1 MSLRGALAP
10 KQSPKAMGIAT
21 PSTIQCWARDDK
33 QSGLFLLHLT
43 LPFSPHRSSQ
53 MPIGL
58 KHILKAV
65 ERIEKSLV
73 IGGLHGGSKGLAVC
87 SLAQNAPSKTFLLI
101 TSTDEK
107 ANELIDDIRCFID
120 PKDLPR
126 LKLFPASSVLP
137 FSRLSPEPEL
147 WADRISILND
157 LAYGKYLIIVAEVAA
172 LLRRVPPKPFIK
184 KGARTVNIR
193 EPLNPQG
200 LVTYLAEVG
209 YEDVGMVE
217 DEGSFA
223 RRGGIV
229 DVWSPTAD
237 APTRIEFAEDRILS
251 MRFFDPASQR
261 SKHDINEIHLIP
273 VRDFPFDMASRAKAA
288 HRIRER
294 SDESDL
300 TSHERRAIIEAIH
313 EGIATSGIET
323 LMPLFHDSTA
333 TFMDYLPES
342 SLIIVDETHD
352 VEAAANAHHDEVI
365 ELASNTQSPERIVR
379 PDEIVM
385 PPDLMWA
392 DLKKR
397 NCLHLNSLYADERVG
412 AAEQLTV
419 KTVSNVDLRPLIESH
434 DKDEDMLSPLTRR
447 MREWKDAGMRI
458 VFNCHTEM
466 QAERLKDLFRMHSIE
481 LAAFDAP
488 FSTISEMSST
498 AVRMRISRLS
508 AGFRWE
514 DEKLI
519 CITDAE
525 VFGSKSLR
533 KIPKSAAP
541 MEPFTSFAELA
552 EGDHLVHEL
561 HGIGRYAGLV
571 HLDIEGEPGDYLLLE
586 YLGGDKLYLPVYRLN
601 LVGRYI
607 GAGDAPPMLHRLGGT
622 RWANAQ
628 KKVSQA
634 IRLMAKELLDIYA
647 AREVYPGTPVP
658 AGGAEYEEFAASF
671 PYDETPDQAKAIEDI
686 MLDMGIERPM
696 DRLVCGDVGYGK
708 TEVAMRAAFRSAMN
722 GMQVAVLVPTT
733 VLAFQHYET
742 FSKRFTDYPIN
753 VEMLSR
759 FLSTREQKKVLEELA
774 KGQVDIVIG
783 THRLLQKDVS
793 FRNLGLLIIDEEHR
807 FGVRHKEMIK
817 KLRKT
822 VDVIAMTATPI
833 PRTLNLSLT
842 GIRDISIIN
851 TPPADRQ
858 SITTYVAPL
867 DEGIIRQAI
876 IREMARGGQVFFV
889 HNRIET
895 MGSMYARL
903 KKIVPEARIV
913 VGHGQLKESQLEK
926 VMMDFVERRADVLL
940 CTAIIESGLDIPSA
954 NTIIIHR
961 ADTFGLAQLYQ
972 LRGRVGRSSLKA
984 YAYLLTPPDGIMT
997 PIAKKRLTVLKRFT
1011 ELGSGFQIA
1020 MHDLEFRGSG
1030 NILGSAQSGH
1040 IAAVGYELYA
1050 KLLDRAVRKLTGKR
1064 VEEEIDPELHLKI
1077 SAFLPESY
1085 VSDPGMR
1092 VDLYKR
1098 LANRT
1103 SSEEVMTMGD
1113 ELTDRFGPLP
1123 PEARNL
1129 LGMMEVK
1136 ILARTLRMRQVLF
1149 DGTHLSCQLD
1159 ATTPLATANILE
1171 LVQEHP
1177 SLYRIVPPDRLLI
1190 RTGERADDTAI
1201 IAAVKNSLSAL
1212 HTYVSEYTS

>member
-1 MSLRGALAP
+1 
-10 KQSPKAMGIAT
+10 
-21 PSTIQCWARDDK
+21 
-33 QSGLFLLHLT
+33 
-43 LPFSPHRSSQ
+43 
-53 MPIGL
+53 MPVGL
-58 KHILKAV
+58 KHIVEAT
-65 ERIEKSLV
+65 ERIERSLA
-73 IGGLHGGSKGLAVC
+73 INGLHGGAKGLAV
-87 SLAQNAPSKTFLLI
+87 STLAQNASSKTFLVV

-107 ANELIDDIRCFID
+107 AQELIDNIRCFIHPD
-120 PKDLPR
+120 HLPKLR
-126 LKLFPASSVLP
+126 LFPASSVLP

-147 WADRISILND
+147 WADRIGILND
-157 LAYGKYLIIVAEVAA
+157 LAQGVPLIIVAEAKA
-172 LLRRVPPKPFIK
+172 LMRRVPPKSFIK
-184 KGARTVNIR
+184 NSTRTVLMR
-193 EPLNPQG
+193 EPVDPKDLCS
-200 LVTYLAEVG
+200 YLADMG

-223 RRGGIV
+223 RRGGII
-229 DVWSPTAD
+229 DLWSPTKD
-237 APTRIEFAEDRILS
+237 APVRIEFEDDRILS

-261 SKHDINEIHLIP
+261 SKQDITEIQLIP
-273 VRDFPFDMASRAKAA
+273 VRDFPFDKAARAKAA

-294 SDESDL
+294 SEESDL
-300 TSHERRAIIEAIH
+300 STHERRAIIEAIH

-323 LMPLFHDSTA
+323 LMPLFHEKTSS
-333 TFMDYLPES
+333 FMDYLSENS
-342 SLIIVDETHD
+342 IIILDETHD
-352 VEAAANAHHDEVI
+352 IEATANAHHDEVQDI
-365 ELASNTQSPERIVR
+365 ASSTQSPERIVK
-379 PDEIVM
+379 PHEIVM
-385 PPDLMWA
+385 PPDLLWTELA
-392 DLKKR
+392 KFR
-397 NCLHLNSLYADERVG
+397 SLHINALHIDEHVH
-412 AAEQLTV
+412 ATEPLTV
-419 KTVSNVDLRPLIESH
+419 KTFSNKDLRPLIESH
-434 DKDEDMLSPLTRR
+434 GKDEDMLAPLVRR
-447 MREWKDAGMRI
+447 IHEWQGMGMRI
-458 VFNCHTEM
+458 VFTCHTEM
-466 QAERLKDLFRMHSIE
+466 QAERLKDLFRLHKIE
-481 LAAFDAP
+481 LIPFDEP
-488 FSTISEMSST
+488 FSAIADMRWE
-498 AVRMRISRLS
+498 AVRLRINRLS
-508 AGFRWE
+508 SGFRWE

-519 CITDAE
+519 LISDAE
-525 VFGSKSLR
+525 VFGSKSAR
-533 KIPKSAAP
+533 KIPKTATP

-552 EGDHLVHEL
+552 EGDHLVHEM

-571 HLDIEGEPGDYLLLE
+571 HLDIQGEPGDYMLLE

-622 RWANAQ
+622 RWENAR

-634 IRLMAKELLDIYA
+634 IRLMAQELLDIYA
-647 AREVYPGTPVP
+647 AREVYPGTPLP
-658 AGGAEYEEFAASF
+658 KGGAEFEEFAASF
-671 PYDETPDQAKAIEDI
+671 LYDETPDQAKAIEDI
-686 MLDMGIERPM
+686 MFDMGTKRPM

-708 TEVAMRAAFRSAMN
+708 TEVAMRAAFRAAMN

-742 FSKRFTDYPIN
+742 FLKRFADYPIN
-753 VEMLSR
+753 IEMLSR
-759 FLSTREQKKVLEELA
+759 FRTSREQKKVVEELT
-774 KGQVDIVIG
+774 KGRVDIVIG

-807 FGVRHKEMIK
+807 FGVCHKERIK

-822 VDVIAMTATPI
+822 VDVMAMTATPI

-876 IREMARGGQVFFV
+876 IREMARGGQIFFV

-895 MGSMYARL
+895 MGSMYAKL

-913 VGHGQLKESQLEK
+913 VGHGQLKETALEK
-926 VMMDFVERRADVLL
+926 VMMDFVEKRADVLL

-972 LRGRVGRSSLKA
+972 LRGRVGRSSVKA
-984 YAYLLTPPDGIMT
+984 YAYLLTPPDGMMT

-1040 IAAVGYELYA
+1040 IAVVGYELYA
-1050 KLLDRAVRKLTGKR
+1050 KLLDRAVRKLTGKK

-1077 SAFLPESY
+1077 SAFLPETY
-1085 VSDPGMR
+1085 VSDPGSR

-1103 SSEEVMTMGD
+1103 SSEEVLAMGE

-1123 PEARNL
+1123 AEALNL
-1129 LGMMEVK
+1129 LGMMEIK
-1136 ILARTLRMRQVLF
+1136 ILARKLRMRQVLF
-1149 DGTHLSCQLD
+1149 DGAHLSCQLD
-1159 ATTPLATANILE
+1159 ATTPLSTDKILS
-1171 LVQEHP
+1171 LVHEDS

-1190 RTGERADDTAI
+1190 RTGKTADDSAV
-1201 IAAVKNSLSAL
+1201 IAAVRNSLNAL
-1212 HTYVSEYTS
+1212 QIYVSEDGSNYA